1 MFFHGL
7 IAHIFLALNNIP
19 LSGYTTDYL
28 FIFLLIDGFPL
39 WLSSKEHTRNAGDT
53 EMQVH
58 PWVRKI
64 HWRRAWP
71 PTAVFLP
78 EEYHGQRNRWTSP
91 WNCKELDSAEVI
103 LKDILVIF
111 KILAVLNKAVIKWA
125 CLVAQTVKNLIAV
138 LVAFKILIVLNKAA
152 INAHAQVF
160 VCMQV
165 FNSFR

>member
-1 MFFHGL
+1 M
-7 IAHIFLALNNIP
+7 
-19 LSGYTTDYL
+19 
-28 FIFLLIDGFPL
+28 GFPCG
-39 WLSSKEHTRNAGDT
+39 SAVKNTPA
-53 EMQVH
+53 MQETQRCKFIPGSGRSTGGGHGH
-58 PWVRKI
+58 PLQYSCLKNTMDRGTW
-64 HWRRAWP
+64 
-71 PTAVFLP
+71 
-78 EEYHGQRNRWTSP
+78 WTSP